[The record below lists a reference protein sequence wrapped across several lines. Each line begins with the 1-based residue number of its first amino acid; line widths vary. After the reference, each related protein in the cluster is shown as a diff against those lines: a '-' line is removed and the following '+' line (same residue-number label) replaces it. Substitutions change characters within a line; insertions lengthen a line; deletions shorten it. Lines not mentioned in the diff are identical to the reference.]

1 MKLTAHMCEA
11 LVYATQRRGWW
22 TVSAQ
27 STTLAGLRRRGLV
40 EERTSRLTVEGEA
53 MRTRLCDDD
62 RAAEGTVRVPVWA
75 LRKVLAATAAW
86 ESDAAARVLAA
97 ALDARGG
104 EA

>member
-75 LRKVLAATAAW
+75 LRVVLASWCGST
-86 ESDAAARVLAA
+86 DAAQALAA